1 MRLKNLVRYTN
12 SPSLEVTWVD
22 VTTVNELVPV
32 YSEDDPEVIERWEMG
47 TKEAE
52 VEVECRA
59 YSADQM
65 NELRRDIGPEEVAKW
80 EDLISQCA
88 SEYIPPT
95 PPSIAEITERI
106 KAERDRRKFIG
117 VKVGDNWF
125 HSDPDSRTQ
134 QTGLVLMGDNM
145 PDAFMWKTLTKTG
158 NVFVKMTPT
167 IAQQILFNT
176 ATSDD
181 AIFTACS
188 IHIDNMSK
196 SPNPSEYDYTTGWPP
211 SFEDE

>member
-1 MRLKNLVRYTN
+1 MKLKQLITYEN
-12 SPSLEVTWVD
+12 SHSLEATWTD
-22 VTTVNELVPV
+22 TVTTQELVPV
-32 YSEDDPEVIERWEMG
+32 YSEENPEEITHWEMG
-47 TKEAE
+47 VVEKE
-52 VEVECRA
+52 VEVKCRA

-65 NELRRDIGPEEVAKW
+65 DELREDLGPEEAAKW

-95 PPSIAEITERI
+95 PPSIAEIAEKI

-134 QTGLVLMGDNM
+134 QIGLVLTGDNM
-145 PDAFMWKTLTKTG
+145 PDTFMWKTLTKTG
-158 NVFVKMTPT
+158 NVSVKMTPA
-167 IAQQILFNT
+167 IARQILFNT

-196 SPNPSEYDYTTGWPP
+196 SPNPSEYDYMTGWPP